1 MKKVK
6 TQLLQENIYSNK
18 FSPFVLET
26 TGLEILMVK

>member
-18 FSPFVLET
+18 SSPFVLET
-26 TGLEILMVK
+26 TGLWKF